1 MAALDMPSSLWTP
14 LRSIGSS
21 RSTSKD
27 ISLVSMD
34 CEYCDEKMRVRKE
47 NARQGFF
54 HETRR

>member
-1 MAALDMPSSLWTP
+1 MPSSLWTP